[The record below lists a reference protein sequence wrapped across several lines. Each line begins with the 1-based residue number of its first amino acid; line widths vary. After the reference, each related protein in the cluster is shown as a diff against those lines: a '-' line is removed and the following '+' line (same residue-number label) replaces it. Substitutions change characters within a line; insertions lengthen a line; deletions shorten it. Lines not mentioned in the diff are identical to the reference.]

1 MKARRFPFSTMAVLT
16 LTFLP
21 LPLSAQD
28 QVRRRVVIPA
38 DAQPAVTQPSV
49 AQPNVAQPNVPQ
61 PAIPP
66 AGGSAAAATPPVAV
80 PRAAQSLAAQ
90 APVAPATAALPAA
103 SPVQGGAAPRG
114 PALEED
120 IRPARPPVEIP
131 KPPESN
137 AFWIWLCAGLAV
149 VGVTLW
155 LLLRRR
161 SPKYQAIAAMDR
173 AMHALQAVDRQRNT
187 VEAGP
192 LADGAAGAVRQFIAE
207 RFGIAAPQRT
217 TEEFLHTLAA
227 AGNATLG
234 RHREMLA
241 DFLKACDMAKF
252 AGADFD
258 AAERRELLERAFTF
272 VRAAGNAPLAP
283 PPPPHPAP
291 QVSAIAPQT
300 PPPIPTAPADPPE
313 PPRNYTVT

>member
-1 MKARRFPFSTMAVLT
+1 MKVRRFHFSTMAVLA
-16 LTFLP
+16 LTFLLLP
-21 LPLSAQD
+21 LPAQD

-38 DAQPAVTQPSV
+38 STQPDVAQPDV
-49 AQPNVAQPNVPQ
+49 AQPNVAQPNVAQ

-66 AGGSAAAATPPVAV
+66 AGGAPAAATPPVAV
-80 PRAAQSLAAQ
+80 PSAAQ
-90 APVAPATAALPAA
+90 AIPPRTALPPS

-114 PALEED
+114 PAVEED

-131 KPPESN
+131 KPSESN
-137 AFWIWLCAGLAV
+137 FFWTWLGAGLAV
-149 VGVTLW
+149 AGVAVW
-155 LLLRRR
+155 LVLRRR

-173 AMHALQAVDRQRNT
+173 AMQALQSVDRQRNT
-187 VEAGP
+187 IEAGP
-192 LADGAAGAVRQFIAE
+192 LADEAAGAVRQFIAE

-234 RHREMLA
+234 RHRELLA
-241 DFLKACDMAKF
+241 DFLKSCDMAKF
-252 AGADFD
+252 AGVDFD

-272 VRAAGNAPLAP
+272 VRAAGNAPAAPEITPPRLPPAGPAAPPSPPPLPPAP
-283 PPPPHPAP
+283 PPGA
-291 QVSAIAPQT
+291 
-300 PPPIPTAPADPPE
+300 E